1 VAGVLVTESAVLGV
15 YVKRLKREESREL
28 KLSTGCHARA
38 RSCDAD
44 VTTEDDVP
52 LAEPALLFGPN
63 GGGYDDVLALTEDL
77 NSAKYFD
84 CGCSAEGEGLK
95 MIPCGHTIHYSCFKS

>member
-1 VAGVLVTESAVLGV
+1 MVRSQVIIAIMKAEAERSKAFFQNLSANYAPEG
-15 YVKRLKREESREL
+15 
-28 KLSTGCHARA
+28 
-38 RSCDAD
+38 
-44 VTTEDDVP
+44 EDDVP

-84 CGCSAEGEGLK
+84 CGCSTEGEGLK